1 MSTIFSKIIKGE
13 IPSYKIAENDNFF
26 AFLDIRPMAK
36 GHVLVIPKHET
47 DYLFDLDDDVL
58 SEMIVYSKKIAKA
71 IQRAVPCKR
80 IGLMVIGME
89 VPHAHIHL
97 IPINAERDMNL
108 SNPRLKLSE
117 DEFQQI
123 TKDIISELENI

>member
-1 MSTIFSKIIKGE
+1 MATIFSKIIKGE
-13 IPSYKIAENDNFF
+13 IPCYKIAENDNFF

-58 SEMIVYSKKIAKA
+58 SEMIMYSKKIAKA

>member
-1 MSTIFSKIIKGE
+1 MSTIFSKIIRGE
-13 IPSYKIAENDNFF
+13 IPCYKIAENDNFF

-47 DYLFDLDDDVL
+47 DYLFDLDDQIL

-71 IQRAVPCKR
+71 IQKTVPCKR

-97 IPINAERDMNL
+97 IPINAEKDMNL

-123 TKDIISELENI
+123 TKDITSELENI

>member
-1 MSTIFSKIIKGE
+1 MATIFSKIIKGE
-13 IPSYKIAENDNFF
+13 IPCYKIAENDNFF

-47 DYLFDLDDDVL
+47 DYLFDLDDHVL

-97 IPINAERDMNL
+97 IPINAEREMNL

>member
-1 MSTIFSKIIKGE
+1 MSTIFSKIIRGE
-13 IPSYKIAENDNFF
+13 IPCYKIAENDNFF

-47 DYLFDLDDDVL
+47 DYLFDLDDQIL
-58 SEMIVYSKKIAKA
+58 SEMIVYSKRIAKA
-71 IQRAVPCKR
+71 VQKAVPCKR

-89 VPHAHIHL
+89 VPHAHVHL

-123 TKDIISELENI
+123 TKDITSELENI

>member
-13 IPSYKIAENDNFF
+13 IPCYKIAENDNFF

-36 GHVLVIPKHET
+36 GHVLVVPKHET
-47 DYLFDLDDDVL
+47 DYLFDLDDQVL
-58 SEMIVYSKKIAKA
+58 SEMIVYSKQIAKA
-71 IQRAVPCKR
+71 IQKAVPCKR

-89 VPHAHIHL
+89 VPHAHVHL
-97 IPINAERDMNL
+97 IPINAEKDMNL

-123 TKDIISELENI
+123 TKNIITELDNI

>member
-13 IPSYKIAENDNFF
+13 IPCYKIAENDNFF

-47 DYLFDLDDDVL
+47 DYLFDLDDSTL

-71 IQRAVPCKR
+71 IQQAVSCKR

-97 IPINAERDMNL
+97 IPINAEKEMDL
-108 SNPRLKLSE
+108 SNRRLELSP

-123 TKDIISELENI
+123 TKDIITKLENF

>member
-13 IPSYKIAENDNFF
+13 IPCYKIAENDNYF

-47 DYLFDLDDDVL
+47 DYLFDLDDNVL

-71 IQRAVPCKR
+71 MQQAVPCKR
-80 IGLMVIGME
+80 IGLMVLGME

-97 IPINAERDMNL
+97 IPIDAERDMNL
-108 SNPRLKLSE
+108 SNPRLQLSP

-123 TKDIISELENI
+123 TTDIIAKLENI

>member
-13 IPSYKIAENDNFF
+13 IPCYKIAENDNFF

-36 GHVLVIPKHET
+36 GHVLVVPKHET
-47 DYLFDLDDDVL
+47 DYFFDLDDQIL
-58 SEMIVYSKKIAKA
+58 SEMIVYSKQISKA
-71 IQRAVPCKR
+71 IQKAVPCKR

-97 IPINAERDMNL
+97 IPINAEKDMSL

-117 DEFQQI
+117 AEFQQI

>member
-1 MSTIFSKIIKGE
+1 MATIFSKIIKGE
-13 IPSYKIAENDNFF
+13 IPCYKIAENDNFF

-71 IQRAVPCKR
+71 IQKVVPCKR

-97 IPINAERDMNL
+97 IPINAEGDMNL

-117 DEFQQI
+117 YEFQQI
-123 TKDIISELENI
+123 TKDITSELENI

>member
-1 MSTIFSKIIKGE
+1 MATIFSKIIKGE
-13 IPSYKIAENDNFF
+13 IPCYKIAENDNFF

-71 IQRAVPCKR
+71 IQKVVPCKR

-97 IPINAERDMNL
+97 IPINTEGDMNL

-123 TKDIISELENI
+123 TKDITSELENI

>member
-1 MSTIFSKIIKGE
+1 MATIFSKIIKGA
-13 IPSYKIAENDNFF
+13 IPCYKIAENDNFF

-71 IQRAVPCKR
+71 IQKVVPCKR

-97 IPINAERDMNL
+97 IPINAEGDMNL

-123 TKDIISELENI
+123 TKDITSELYNI

>member
-1 MSTIFSKIIKGE
+1 MATIFSKIIKGE
-13 IPSYKIAENDNFF
+13 IPCYKIAENDNFF

-71 IQRAVPCKR
+71 IQKVVPCKR

-97 IPINAERDMNL
+97 IPINAEGDMNL

-123 TKDIISELENI
+123 TKDITSELESI

>member
-1 MSTIFSKIIKGE
+1 MATIFSKIIKGE
-13 IPSYKIAENDNFF
+13 IPCYKIAENDNFF

-71 IQRAVPCKR
+71 IQGAVPCKR

-97 IPINAERDMNL
+97 IPINAEGDMNL

-123 TKDIISELENI
+123 TKDITSELENI

>member
-1 MSTIFSKIIKGE
+1 MATIFSKIIKGE
-13 IPSYKIAENDNFF
+13 IPCYKIAENDNFF

-71 IQRAVPCKR
+71 IQKVVPCKR

-97 IPINAERDMNL
+97 IPINAEGDMNL

-123 TKDIISELENI
+123 TKDITSELENI